1 LTFCP
6 RKNNTNQLVCS
17 QDFFPLSRAARLTA
31 SVAIADLAF
40 EGSRKSVPGRI
51 NIASATVKKY
61 SDFLNYLVDP
71 SQEGAISDSFDVL
84 WFLSMF
90 IFMNL
95 PLPCLTT
102 LHRGMH
108 TPTL

>member
-1 LTFCP
+1 M
-6 RKNNTNQLVCS
+6 
-17 QDFFPLSRAARLTA
+17 
-31 SVAIADLAF
+31 
-40 EGSRKSVPGRI
+40 PGRI
-51 NIASATVKKY
+51 NIASATMKKY

-95 PLPCLTT
+95 PLP
-102 LHRGMH
+102 
-108 TPTL
+108 